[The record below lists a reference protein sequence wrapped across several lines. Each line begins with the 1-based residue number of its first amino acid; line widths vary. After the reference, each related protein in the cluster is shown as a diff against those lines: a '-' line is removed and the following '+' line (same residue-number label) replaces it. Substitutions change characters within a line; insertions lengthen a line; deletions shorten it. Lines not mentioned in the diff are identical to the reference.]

1 MLAHGKM
8 LSEFWGLPS
17 LLRAASRRR
26 PKKSCTKLAK
36 CQKSKLFF
44 AAFQPYF
51 FFRYSLLH
59 FLFIRLD
66 AQLAGQGGGKEGR
79 LLMLMGSG
87 LKTHMSV
94 CQSVRLSCRFGLSFN
109 LIYSECSKCFRWVLF
124 FFA

>member
-1 MLAHGKM
+1 MLAHGKT

-51 FFRYSLLH
+51 FSLL
-59 FLFIRLD
+59 FIAFSVYSTGCATRG
-66 AQLAGQGGGKEGR
+66 ARRWEGKTVVDVNGKWPEN
-79 LLMLMGSG
+79 
-87 LKTHMSV
+87 TYV
-94 CQSVRLSCRFGLSFN
+94 CLSCCPL
-109 LIYSECSKCFRWVLF
+109 VLPLWAEF
-124 FFA
+124 